1 MPIDFIGIGVQKAGT
16 TWLHQMLAEHPEVCV
31 ARGDDKDTQFF
42 SCYYD
47 RGFEWYERH
56 FADVGG
62 ATRRG
67 EISTSYF
74 SCGDAPERVR
84 HYNPDVRLLLCLRN
98 PVDRVVSNHRHEIRL
113 GHISGENLSLE
124 RALHNNPAYVDQSMY
139 YSHLCRWL
147 ESFSMA
153 SFHIL
158 VFEEL
163 FADPAVALEGIY
175 KFLQVR
181 PGLLPPEVKERV
193 NEGRIPRSRT
203 LDKRIK
209 TTAMTMRRWG
219 LGWGIEALKAAGLK
233 KLVRGGNTRADDPV
247 PIPPKVLLTLR
258 ARFRTENEK
267 LSRLLGRDLSIWEE

>member
-1 MPIDFIGIGVQKAGT
+1 MPVDFIGIGVQKAGT
-16 TWLHQMLAEHPEVCV
+16 TWLHQMLAAHPEVCV

-56 FADVGG
+56 FANAGG
-62 ATRRG
+62 TTRRG

-74 SCGDAPERVR
+74 SCGDAPERVH

-113 GHISGENLSLE
+113 GHISGKNLALE

-147 ESFSMA
+147 NRFSMA

-158 VFEEL
+158 IFEEV
-163 FADPAVALEGIY
+163 FADPAVALDGIY
-175 KFLQVR
+175 KFLQVE
-181 PGLLPPEVKERV
+181 PGLLPPRVKDRV
-193 NEGRIPRSRT
+193 NEGRILRSRT
-203 LDKRIK
+203 LDNRIK
-209 TTAMTMRRWG
+209 KTAMTMRRWG
-219 LGWGIEALKAAGLK
+219 LDRGIDALKAVGLK
-233 KLVRGGNTRADDPV
+233 KLVRVGNTRSNDAV
-247 PIPPKVLLTLR
+247 PIPPETLLALH
-258 ARFRTENEK
+258 ARFQIENEK